1 MLRNCQAVSQVIGG
15 KKIKISN
22 EKQAKQI
29 KSNLEKLKYCRMMIL
44 FDGEEQDKMI
54 NSN

>member
-1 MLRNCQAVSQVIGG
+1 MPRNCQAVSEVIGG
-15 KKIKISN
+15 KENQNIKS
-22 EKQAKQI
+22 KQAKQI
-29 KSNLEKLKYCRMMIL
+29 KSNLGKLKYCRMMIL